1 MNLTITDRA
10 ANATLTD
17 RLESRRKAQVVLFQD
32 RLAKLAET
40 DTEAFITYALYVLP
54 PQFWTLVDDL
64 KQADVRLSK
73 RMGVRLTDQLG
84 FFRDSLVRS
93 IISAMLYR
101 EPLEAYPVKL
111 LEVMS
116 DIWRTLNPLDKD
128 NPLETIL

>member
-1 MNLTITDRA
+1 MNLTILDRA
-10 ANATLTD
+10 ANATLVD
-17 RLESRRKAQVVLFQD
+17 RLDSRRKAQVVLFQD
-32 RLAKLAET
+32 RLTKLAET

-64 KQADVRLSK
+64 KQVDDRLNK
-73 RMGVRLTDQLG
+73 RMGVRLADQLK
-84 FFRDSLVRS
+84 FFRDSLINS

-101 EPLEAYPVKL
+101 EPLESYPVKL

-116 DIWRTLNPLDKD
+116 DIWRTMNPLDKD